1 MPYRKT
7 VSTVLRAAAGAS
19 AALALCLRIAP
30 SAAQA
35 TDSRLALSLD
45 QALQLA
51 AERSRLVAANRAQA
65 QASREMQASAAQLPD
80 PVLKAGL
87 ENVPINGPDQFS
99 IGRDFM
105 TQRTIGLMQ
114 EFTRQDKRRARAARF
129 EHEAEVGEAQ
139 RELTIA
145 QVRRDVSAAWLERSY
160 QEAARSLLEAQAREV
175 EVQVEA
181 ADSAYR
187 AGRGTQADVL
197 AARAQLEQIRDR
209 ASGTE
214 QRIAAAT
221 AQLSRWI
228 GADAE
233 RPLADRP
240 ALDAVSMQE
249 DLLDRQVDRHP
260 QLAVLAGQEAM
271 AQADA
276 DLARANR
283 RPDWSWE
290 LTYGQRGSSYS
301 NMVSLNVSVPVPWN
315 RSHLQDREL
324 AARLAQ
330 REQAQAE
337 RDDARRALVAEAQAT
352 WRQWKIGRLRL
363 AHYDSSLS
371 PLAEQRTGAALAAY
385 RGATAPLASVLEAR
399 RSEIETKLERLNVEQ
414 DSAQL
419 WVQLNYLAPEAS
431 LTR

>member
-1 MPYRKT
+1 MM
-7 VSTVLRAAAGAS
+7 STVLRAAVGAS
-19 AALALCLRIAP
+19 AALALCVRIAP
-30 SAAQA
+30 SAAQT
-35 TDSRLALSLD
+35 TDSQGAMSLD
-45 QALQLA
+45 RALQLA

-114 EFTRQDKRRARAARF
+114 EFTREDKRRARAARF
-129 EHEAEVGEAQ
+129 GHEAEVGEAQ

-145 QVRRDVSAAWLERSY
+145 QVRRDVSAAWLERSF
-160 QEAARSLLEAQAREV
+160 QESARSLLEAQAREA
-175 EVQVEA
+175 ELQVEA
-181 ADSAYR
+181 AESAYR
-187 AGRGTQADVL
+187 AGRGTQADVF
-197 AARAQLEQIRDR
+197 AARTQLEQIRDR
-209 ASGTE
+209 ASGAE
-214 QRIAAAT
+214 QQIAAAT

-228 GADAE
+228 GTDAE
-233 RPLADRP
+233 RPLAGRP
-240 ALDAVSMQE
+240 ALDAAPLQE

-260 QLAVLAGQEAM
+260 QLAMLAGQEAV

-337 RDDARRALVAEAQAT
+337 REDARRALVAEAQAA
-352 WRQWKIGRLRL
+352 WRRWKIGRLRL
-363 AHYDSSLS
+363 AHYDNSLI
-371 PLAEQRTGAALAAY
+371 PLAEQRTAAALAAY
-385 RGATAPLASVLEAR
+385 RGATAPLSSVLEAR
-399 RSEIETKLERLNVEQ
+399 RSEIETRLERLNVEQ

-419 WVQLNYLAPEAS
+419 WVQLNYLAPAAS
-431 LTR
+431 LTP